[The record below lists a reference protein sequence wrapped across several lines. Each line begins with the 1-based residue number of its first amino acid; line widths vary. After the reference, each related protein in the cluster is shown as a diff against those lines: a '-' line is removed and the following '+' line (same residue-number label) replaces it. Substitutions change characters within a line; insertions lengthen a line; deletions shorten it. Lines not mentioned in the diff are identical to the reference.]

1 MKNIIKLILTVI
13 IAVLLGFIIA
23 NRSTIGLVGQDVKIN
38 YEENSIKVDKSE
50 KVEADASI
58 KDNQIFISISGMKEI
73 GDYTKIS
80 YNVINDGSRNIELS
94 SKIKNKIPDG
104 FEVKVEPET
113 KEVKSGNKETISI
126 TVTYKKIS
134 TEDVDK
140 INFNIE
146 TTGINK

>member
-13 IAVLLGFIIA
+13 IALLLGFIIA

-50 KVEADASI
+50 NVKADASI

-113 KEVKSGNKETISI
+113 KEVKSGKKETISI

>member
-13 IAVLLGFIIA
+13 IALLLGFIIA

-50 KVEADASI
+50 NVEADASI

-113 KEVKSGNKETISI
+113 KEVKSGKKETISI

>member
-50 KVEADASI
+50 NVKADASI

-113 KEVKSGNKETISI
+113 KEVKSGKKETISI

>member
-50 KVEADASI
+50 NVEADASI

-73 GDYTKIS
+73 G
-80 YNVINDGSRNIELS
+80 GSRNIELS

-113 KEVKSGNKETISI
+113 KEVKSGKKETISI